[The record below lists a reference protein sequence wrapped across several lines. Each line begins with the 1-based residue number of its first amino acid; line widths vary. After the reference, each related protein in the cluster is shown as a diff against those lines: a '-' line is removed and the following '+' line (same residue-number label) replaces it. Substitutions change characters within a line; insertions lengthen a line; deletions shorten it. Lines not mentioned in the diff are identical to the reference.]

1 MTDLKDLLEEAA
13 GPEPAVTDSD
23 LSAALTRGRRALRRR
38 RLTGIATGA
47 VATALVIGVGWS
59 VLPTGTTNGA
69 PEPAAQATKTPKP
82 VAKTTPKDYRPVPQ
96 DTRKPPVIPADPVPL
111 AANSTPFAGVAFTCD
126 LVPQGWAVRRFDQQ
140 IVLYDPKLANPSQYR
155 LATYTL
161 AIWSEDMV
169 DEGHGLTPAKYGDP
183 WSKLPKVRVGKQ
195 QVVTTGVP
203 GSPYG
208 RQQVFL
214 RQGNTKHLVTVTNQ
228 AWNLAWDM
236 NTLLKFAG
244 SCHSKK

>member
-1 MTDLKDLLEEAA
+1 MRPSSTVLVGIVKLLVGAYA
-13 GPEPAVTDSD
+13 RWIGSSPA
-23 LSAALTRGRRALRRR
+23 
-38 RLTGIATGA
+38 
-47 VATALVIGVGWS
+47 
-59 VLPTGTTNGA
+59 
-69 PEPAAQATKTPKP
+69 PAQRI
-82 VAKTTPKDYRPVPQ
+82 YF
-96 DTRKPPVIPADPVPL
+96 
-111 AANSTPFAGVAFTCD
+111 ANHTSHID
-126 LVPQGWAVRRFDQQ
+126 
-140 IVLYDPKLANPSQYR
+140 
-155 LATYTL
+155 TL